1 MSMLY
6 LEDSTLID
14 FKMSLILILVLVLV
28 LVLVLIM
35 ILTLTLIPILSL
47 GYITEIATI
56 RTMKSHQMECLL
68 FLMRKYFLSL
78 WMDIHCTVLIM

>member
-28 LVLVLIM
+28 LVLIM

-47 GYITEIATI
+47 RYITEIATI

>member
-28 LVLVLIM
+28 LIM

-47 GYITEIATI
+47 RYITEIATI

-78 WMDIHCTVLIM
+78 WMDIHCTILIM

>member
-1 MSMLY
+1 MSILG
-6 LEDSTLID
+6 DSTLID

-28 LVLVLIM
+28 LVLIM

-47 GYITEIATI
+47 RYITEIATI

-78 WMDIHCTVLIM
+78 WMDIHCTILIM

>member
-6 LEDSTLID
+6 LGDSTLID

-28 LVLVLIM
+28 LIM

-47 GYITEIATI
+47 RYITEIATI

>member
-6 LEDSTLID
+6 LGDSTLID

-28 LVLVLIM
+28 LVLIM

-47 GYITEIATI
+47 RYITEIATI

-68 FLMRKYFLSL
+68 FPMRKYFLSL

>member
-28 LVLVLIM
+28 LVLIM

-47 GYITEIATI
+47 RYITEIATI

-78 WMDIHCTVLIM
+78 WMDIHCTILIM

>member
-28 LVLVLIM
+28 LVLIM

-47 GYITEIATI
+47 RYITEIATI
-56 RTMKSHQMECLL
+56 RTIKSHQMECLL

-78 WMDIHCTVLIM
+78 WMDIHCTILIM